1 MPHLPSFVY
10 SSRGPLT
17 PVTLTPVT
25 LAGDELSNMDTYLS
39 IHSLTYLTDL
49 ESLLYASYSLGL
61 GPFHLPSSSP

>member
-10 SSRGPLT
+10 SSRGP
-17 PVTLTPVT
+17 LTPVT